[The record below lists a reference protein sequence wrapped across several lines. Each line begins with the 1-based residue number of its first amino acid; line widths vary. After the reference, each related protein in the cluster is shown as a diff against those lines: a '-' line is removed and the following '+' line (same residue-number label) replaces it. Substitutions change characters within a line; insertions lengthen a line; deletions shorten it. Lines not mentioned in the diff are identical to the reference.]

1 MKKIYIEPAISAIM
15 LPELMQTTLP
25 IGSSH
30 PGGGEDPSG
39 AEGKENSDIVDDEEE
54 DSNPKAN
61 ILFIHKKLWE
71 E

>member
-39 AEGKENSDIVDDEEE
+39 AEGKENSDVVDDDEE
-54 DSNPKAN
+54 NPTPKAN

-71 E
+71 D